1 MTADAP
7 TPDPARIAW
16 SVMCDLVLDNRRR
29 QHVSDAVGLPFGRL
43 RALRRV
49 APAPMTMGDLAAA
62 IGVDAPNCTPVVD
75 DLEARGL
82 VERRPHPTDR
92 RSKLV
97 AATPEGV
104 RVAARADRIM
114 EQPPAALDTLS
125 PDELELLAGILAKV
139 DAAVAGADAG
149 QVQGVP

>member
-1 MTADAP
+1 MTDVGTDKDA
-7 TPDPARIAW
+7 ARVAW
-16 SVMCDLVLDNRRR
+16 AVMCDLVLDNRRR
-29 QHVSDAVGLPFGRL
+29 QHVSEAVDLPFGRL

-49 APAPMTMGDLAAA
+49 APAPMTMGELAAA

-114 EQPPAALDTLS
+114 QQPPAVLDALS
-125 PDELELLAGILAKV
+125 PAELDLLAGILAKV
-139 DAAVAGADAG
+139 DAAVEWTGGARA
-149 QVQGVP
+149 